1 MTELVA
7 VSEINALH
15 KKACHS
21 ADNAVQYAV
30 ECGKQLIEAKKA
42 VGYGERLL
50 WVEVNMEFGGSSA
63 RRYLAVYRPYGRCL
77 KTGRNKVTLP
87 MPADC

>member
-1 MTELVA
+1 VTELVA

-21 ADNAVQYAV
+21 ADNAV

-42 VGYGERLL
+42 VGHGERLL

-63 RRYLAVYRPYGRCL
+63 RRYVAVYRQYGRCL
-77 KTGRNKVTLP
+77 RTVRNKVTLR
-87 MPADC
+87 MPADG